1 MKRFLSIILALLPFL
16 YTEATEENRL
26 KLTIHEAE
34 RYLADHNLRL
44 LAEHYA
50 VDQAEAR
57 VIQAKLFDNP
67 VISFEQNVY
76 NRINGRYFDFG
87 KEGESAVELE
97 QLIYIA
103 GQHNKRV
110 KLEKINHE
118 MSAYQYEEVARSLR
132 GELRQKFVELYFT
145 RRSLTVYEDEIQAIN
160 DLLAI
165 YKTQQEKGNISLLE
179 KARLEALL
187 LALRQEQGDLINQTT
202 ALSGELRLLLGI
214 NDQTQVEPV
223 IDESA
228 LDRIDL
234 SDISFADLLARLP
247 ERPDLKIAQSKRRA
261 SEADLKL
268 QRALAFPEV
277 SLKGSYDKAGNF
289 INDYW
294 AIGLSISLPIFNRNQ
309 GNIKASGLFGRL
321 NGLSFKALDS
331 GFFCY
336 SKFGQDGNNFST
348 TKFGGL
354 LNNKI
359 SLIFFEGSKQK
370 PHIRRRQRL
379 SRLSFKR
386 DRNIFFA
393 YCLNNGKKFPT
404 FCVEKQQRI
413 ADFCFHNMNKIVGGS
428 LIKRHRCLFN
438 QGGGNKQPNFNFLG
452 HVYNTL
458 TLRILENKASVP
470 LIKSK
475 LS

>member
-1 MKRFLSIILALLPFL
+1 MKRFLSIILTLLPL
-16 YTEATEENRL
+16 LHTGATEENRL

-145 RRSLTVYEDEIQAIN
+145 HRSLTVYEDEIQAIN

-228 LDRIDL
+228 LNRIDL

-268 QRALAFPEV
+268 QR
-277 SLKGSYDKAGNF
+277 GNF

-309 GNIKASGLFGRL
+309 GNIKAAKLAILQSGQQEAYEQQQAENELYTCYARLDQAIRLYRSTDLSLAGDFSKILEGVNQSFRQRDISLLEFIDYYESYKTTCLRL
-321 NGLSFKALDS
+321 NDLKREVLQAL
-331 GFFCY
+331 
-336 SKFGQDGNNFST
+336 
-348 TKFGGL
+348 
-354 LNNKI
+354 
-359 SLIFFEGSKQK
+359 EEV
-370 PHIRRRQRL
+370 
-379 SRLSFKR
+379 
-386 DRNIFFA
+386 NIA
-393 YCLNNGKKFPT
+393 AGEN
-404 FCVEKQQRI
+404 
-413 ADFCFHNMNKIVGGS
+413 
-428 LIKRHRCLFN
+428 LFT
-438 QGGGNKQPNFNFLG
+438 
-452 HVYNTL
+452 Y
-458 TLRILENKASVP
+458 
-470 LIKSK
+470 
-475 LS
+475 

>member
-1 MKRFLSIILALLPFL
+1 MKRFLSIILALLPL
-16 YTEATEENRL
+16 LHTGATEENRL

-50 VDQAEAR
+50 VDQAKAR

-118 MSAYQYEEVARSLR
+118 MSAYQYEEVARTLR

-145 RRSLTVYEDEIQAIN
+145 RRSLTVYDDEIQAIN

-187 LALRQEQGDLINQTT
+187 LALRQERGDLINQTT
-202 ALSGELRLLLGI
+202 VLSGELRLLLGI

-247 ERPDLKIAQSKRRA
+247 ERPDLKIAQSRRRA

-277 SLKGSYDKAGNF
+277 SLKGAYDKAGNF

-309 GNIKASGLFGRL
+309 GNIKAAKLAILQSGQQEAYEQQQAENELYTCYARLDQAIRLYRSTDLSLVGDFSKILAGVNQSFRQRDISLLEFIDYYESYKTTCLRL
-321 NGLSFKALDS
+321 NDLKQEVLQAL
-331 GFFCY
+331 
-336 SKFGQDGNNFST
+336 
-348 TKFGGL
+348 
-354 LNNKI
+354 
-359 SLIFFEGSKQK
+359 EEV
-370 PHIRRRQRL
+370 
-379 SRLSFKR
+379 
-386 DRNIFFA
+386 NIA
-393 YCLNNGKKFPT
+393 AGEN
-404 FCVEKQQRI
+404 
-413 ADFCFHNMNKIVGGS
+413 
-428 LIKRHRCLFN
+428 LFT
-438 QGGGNKQPNFNFLG
+438 
-452 HVYNTL
+452 Y
-458 TLRILENKASVP
+458 
-470 LIKSK
+470 
-475 LS
+475 

>member
-1 MKRFLSIILALLPFL
+1 MKRFLSIILTLLPL
-16 YTEATEENRL
+16 LHTGATEENRL

-118 MSAYQYEEVARSLR
+118 MSAYQYEEVARNLR

-145 RRSLTVYEDEIQAIN
+145 RRSLTVYDDEIRAIN

-228 LDRIDL
+228 LNRIDL

-309 GNIKASGLFGRL
+309 GNIKAAKLAILQSGQQEAYEQQQAENELYTCYARLDQAIRLYRSTDLSLAGDFSKILEGVNQSFRQRDISLLEFIDYYESYKTTCLRL
-321 NGLSFKALDS
+321 NDLKREVLQAL
-331 GFFCY
+331 
-336 SKFGQDGNNFST
+336 
-348 TKFGGL
+348 
-354 LNNKI
+354 
-359 SLIFFEGSKQK
+359 EEV
-370 PHIRRRQRL
+370 
-379 SRLSFKR
+379 
-386 DRNIFFA
+386 NIA
-393 YCLNNGKKFPT
+393 AGEN
-404 FCVEKQQRI
+404 
-413 ADFCFHNMNKIVGGS
+413 
-428 LIKRHRCLFN
+428 LFT
-438 QGGGNKQPNFNFLG
+438 
-452 HVYNTL
+452 Y
-458 TLRILENKASVP
+458 
-470 LIKSK
+470 
-475 LS
+475 

>member
-1 MKRFLSIILALLPFL
+1 
-16 YTEATEENRL
+16 
-26 KLTIHEAE
+26 
-34 RYLADHNLRL
+34 
-44 LAEHYA
+44 
-50 VDQAEAR
+50 
-57 VIQAKLFDNP
+57 
-67 VISFEQNVY
+67 
-76 NRINGRYFDFG
+76 
-87 KEGESAVELE
+87 
-97 QLIYIA
+97 
-103 GQHNKRV
+103 
-110 KLEKINHE
+110 

-145 RRSLTVYEDEIQAIN
+145 RRSLTVYDDEIRAIN

-187 LALRQEQGDLINQTT
+187 LALRQEQGNLINQTT

-234 SDISFADLLARLP
+234 SDISFTDLLARLP

-309 GNIKASGLFGRL
+309 GNIKAAKLAILQSGQQEAYEQQQAENELYTCYARLDQAIRLYRSTDLSLAGDFSKILEGVNQSFRQRDISLLEFIDYYESYKTTCLRL
-321 NGLSFKALDS
+321 NDLKREVLQAL
-331 GFFCY
+331 
-336 SKFGQDGNNFST
+336 
-348 TKFGGL
+348 
-354 LNNKI
+354 
-359 SLIFFEGSKQK
+359 EEV
-370 PHIRRRQRL
+370 
-379 SRLSFKR
+379 
-386 DRNIFFA
+386 NIA
-393 YCLNNGKKFPT
+393 AGEN
-404 FCVEKQQRI
+404 
-413 ADFCFHNMNKIVGGS
+413 
-428 LIKRHRCLFN
+428 LFT
-438 QGGGNKQPNFNFLG
+438 
-452 HVYNTL
+452 Y
-458 TLRILENKASVP
+458 
-470 LIKSK
+470 
-475 LS
+475 

>member
-145 RRSLTVYEDEIQAIN
+145 RRSLTVYEDEIRAIN

-165 YKTQQEKGNISLLE
+165 YKTQQKKGNISLLE
-179 KARLEALL
+179 KARLEALV

-234 SDISFADLLARLP
+234 SDISFTDLLARLP

-309 GNIKASGLFGRL
+309 GNIKAAKLAILQSGQQEAYEQQQAENELYTCYARLDQAICLYRSTDLSLAGDFSKILEGVNQSFRQRDISLLEFIDYYESYKTTCLRL
-321 NGLSFKALDS
+321 NDLKREVLQAL
-331 GFFCY
+331 
-336 SKFGQDGNNFST
+336 
-348 TKFGGL
+348 
-354 LNNKI
+354 
-359 SLIFFEGSKQK
+359 EEV
-370 PHIRRRQRL
+370 
-379 SRLSFKR
+379 
-386 DRNIFFA
+386 NIA
-393 YCLNNGKKFPT
+393 AGEN
-404 FCVEKQQRI
+404 
-413 ADFCFHNMNKIVGGS
+413 
-428 LIKRHRCLFN
+428 LFT
-438 QGGGNKQPNFNFLG
+438 
-452 HVYNTL
+452 Y
-458 TLRILENKASVP
+458 
-470 LIKSK
+470 
-475 LS
+475 

>member
-165 YKTQQEKGNISLLE
+165 YKPQQEKGNISLLE

-309 GNIKASGLFGRL
+309 GNIKAAKLAILQSGQQEAYEQQQAENELYTCYARLDQAIRLYRSTDLSLAGDFSKILEGVNQSFRQRDISLLEFIDYYESYKTTCLRL
-321 NGLSFKALDS
+321 NDLKREVLQAL
-331 GFFCY
+331 
-336 SKFGQDGNNFST
+336 
-348 TKFGGL
+348 
-354 LNNKI
+354 
-359 SLIFFEGSKQK
+359 EEV
-370 PHIRRRQRL
+370 
-379 SRLSFKR
+379 
-386 DRNIFFA
+386 NIA
-393 YCLNNGKKFPT
+393 AGEN
-404 FCVEKQQRI
+404 
-413 ADFCFHNMNKIVGGS
+413 
-428 LIKRHRCLFN
+428 LFT
-438 QGGGNKQPNFNFLG
+438 
-452 HVYNTL
+452 Y
-458 TLRILENKASVP
+458 
-470 LIKSK
+470 
-475 LS
+475 

>member
-50 VDQAEAR
+50 EDQAEAQ

-118 MSAYQYEEVARSLR
+118 MSAYQYEEIARSLR
-132 GELRQKFVELYFT
+132 GELQQKFVELYFT
-145 RRSLTVYEDEIQAIN
+145 RRSLTVYDDEIRAIN

-228 LDRIDL
+228 LNRIDL

-309 GNIKASGLFGRL
+309 GNIKAAKLAILQSGQQEAYEQQQAENELYTCYARLDQAIRLYRSTDLSLAGDFSKILEGVNQSFRQRDISLREFIYYYESYKTTCLRL
-321 NGLSFKALDS
+321 NDLKREVLQAL
-331 GFFCY
+331 
-336 SKFGQDGNNFST
+336 
-348 TKFGGL
+348 
-354 LNNKI
+354 
-359 SLIFFEGSKQK
+359 EEV
-370 PHIRRRQRL
+370 
-379 SRLSFKR
+379 
-386 DRNIFFA
+386 NIA
-393 YCLNNGKKFPT
+393 AGEN
-404 FCVEKQQRI
+404 
-413 ADFCFHNMNKIVGGS
+413 
-428 LIKRHRCLFN
+428 LFT
-438 QGGGNKQPNFNFLG
+438 
-452 HVYNTL
+452 Y
-458 TLRILENKASVP
+458 
-470 LIKSK
+470 
-475 LS
+475 

>member
-26 KLTIHEAE
+26 KLTIHKAE

-118 MSAYQYEEVARSLR
+118 MSAYQYEEIARSLR

-145 RRSLTVYEDEIQAIN
+145 RRSLTVYDDEIRAIN

-165 YKTQQEKGNISLLE
+165 YKTQQKKGNISLLE
-179 KARLEALL
+179 KARLEALV

-234 SDISFADLLARLP
+234 SDISFTDLLARLP

-309 GNIKASGLFGRL
+309 GNIKAAKLAILQSGQQEAYEQQQAENELYTCYARLDQAIRLYRSTDLSLAGDFSKILEGVNQSFRQRDISLLEFIDYYESYKTTCLRL
-321 NGLSFKALDS
+321 NDLKREVLQAL
-331 GFFCY
+331 
-336 SKFGQDGNNFST
+336 
-348 TKFGGL
+348 
-354 LNNKI
+354 
-359 SLIFFEGSKQK
+359 EEV
-370 PHIRRRQRL
+370 
-379 SRLSFKR
+379 
-386 DRNIFFA
+386 NIA
-393 YCLNNGKKFPT
+393 AGEN
-404 FCVEKQQRI
+404 
-413 ADFCFHNMNKIVGGS
+413 
-428 LIKRHRCLFN
+428 LFT
-438 QGGGNKQPNFNFLG
+438 
-452 HVYNTL
+452 Y
-458 TLRILENKASVP
+458 
-470 LIKSK
+470 
-475 LS
+475 

>member
-50 VDQAEAR
+50 EDQAEAQ

-145 RRSLTVYEDEIQAIN
+145 HRSLTVYEDEIQAIN

-228 LDRIDL
+228 LNRIDL

-309 GNIKASGLFGRL
+309 GNIKAAKLAILQSGQQEAYEQQQAENELYTCYARLDQAIRLYRSTDLSLAGDFSKILEGVNQSFRQRDISLLEFIDYYESYKTTCLRL
-321 NGLSFKALDS
+321 NDLKREVLQAL
-331 GFFCY
+331 
-336 SKFGQDGNNFST
+336 
-348 TKFGGL
+348 
-354 LNNKI
+354 
-359 SLIFFEGSKQK
+359 EEV
-370 PHIRRRQRL
+370 
-379 SRLSFKR
+379 
-386 DRNIFFA
+386 NIA
-393 YCLNNGKKFPT
+393 AGEN
-404 FCVEKQQRI
+404 
-413 ADFCFHNMNKIVGGS
+413 
-428 LIKRHRCLFN
+428 LFT
-438 QGGGNKQPNFNFLG
+438 
-452 HVYNTL
+452 Y
-458 TLRILENKASVP
+458 
-470 LIKSK
+470 
-475 LS
+475 

>member
-145 RRSLTVYEDEIQAIN
+145 RRSLTVYDDEIQAIN

-165 YKTQQEKGNISLLE
+165 YKTQQKKGNISLLE

-228 LDRIDL
+228 LNRIDL

-309 GNIKASGLFGRL
+309 GNIKAAKLAILQSGQQEAYEQQQAENELYTCYARLDQAIRLYRSTDLSLAGDFSKILEGVNQSFRQRDISLLEFIDYYESYKTTCLRL
-321 NGLSFKALDS
+321 NDLKREVLQAL
-331 GFFCY
+331 
-336 SKFGQDGNNFST
+336 
-348 TKFGGL
+348 
-354 LNNKI
+354 
-359 SLIFFEGSKQK
+359 EEV
-370 PHIRRRQRL
+370 
-379 SRLSFKR
+379 
-386 DRNIFFA
+386 NIA
-393 YCLNNGKKFPT
+393 AGEN
-404 FCVEKQQRI
+404 
-413 ADFCFHNMNKIVGGS
+413 
-428 LIKRHRCLFN
+428 LFT
-438 QGGGNKQPNFNFLG
+438 
-452 HVYNTL
+452 Y
-458 TLRILENKASVP
+458 
-470 LIKSK
+470 
-475 LS
+475 

>member
-145 RRSLTVYEDEIQAIN
+145 RRSLTVYDDEIRAIN

-202 ALSGELRLLLGI
+202 VLSGELRLLLGI

-309 GNIKASGLFGRL
+309 GNIKAAKLAILQSGQQEAYEQQQAENELYTCYARLDQAIRLYRSTDLSLAGDFSKILEGVNQSFRQRDISLLEFIDYYESYKTTCLRL
-321 NGLSFKALDS
+321 NDLKREVLQA
-331 GFFCY
+331 
-336 SKFGQDGNNFST
+336 
-348 TKFGGL
+348 
-354 LNNKI
+354 
-359 SLIFFEGSKQK
+359 FEEV
-370 PHIRRRQRL
+370 
-379 SRLSFKR
+379 
-386 DRNIFFA
+386 NIA
-393 YCLNNGKKFPT
+393 AGEN
-404 FCVEKQQRI
+404 
-413 ADFCFHNMNKIVGGS
+413 
-428 LIKRHRCLFN
+428 LFT
-438 QGGGNKQPNFNFLG
+438 
-452 HVYNTL
+452 Y
-458 TLRILENKASVP
+458 
-470 LIKSK
+470 
-475 LS
+475 

>member
-1 MKRFLSIILALLPFL
+1 MKRFLSIILTLLPL
-16 YTEATEENRL
+16 LHTGATEENRL

-76 NRINGRYFDFG
+76 NRINGHYFDFG

-145 RRSLTVYEDEIQAIN
+145 RRSLTVYDDEIQAIN

-228 LDRIDL
+228 LNRIDL

-309 GNIKASGLFGRL
+309 GNIKAAKLAILQSGQQEAYEQQQAENELYTCYARLDQAIRLYRSTDLSLAGDFSKILEGVNQSFRQRDISLLEFIDYYESYKTTCLRL
-321 NGLSFKALDS
+321 NDLKREVLQAL
-331 GFFCY
+331 
-336 SKFGQDGNNFST
+336 
-348 TKFGGL
+348 
-354 LNNKI
+354 
-359 SLIFFEGSKQK
+359 EEV
-370 PHIRRRQRL
+370 
-379 SRLSFKR
+379 
-386 DRNIFFA
+386 NIA
-393 YCLNNGKKFPT
+393 AGEN
-404 FCVEKQQRI
+404 
-413 ADFCFHNMNKIVGGS
+413 
-428 LIKRHRCLFN
+428 LFT
-438 QGGGNKQPNFNFLG
+438 
-452 HVYNTL
+452 Y
-458 TLRILENKASVP
+458 
-470 LIKSK
+470 
-475 LS
+475 

>member
-145 RRSLTVYEDEIQAIN
+145 RRSLTVYEDEIRAIN

-165 YKTQQEKGNISLLE
+165 YKTQQKKGNISLLE
-179 KARLEALL
+179 KARLEALV

-234 SDISFADLLARLP
+234 SDISFTDLLARLP

-309 GNIKASGLFGRL
+309 GNIKAAKLAILQSGQQEAYEQQQAENELYTCYARLDQAIRLYRSTDLSLAGDFSKILEGVNQSFRQRDISLLEFIDYYESYKTTCLRL
-321 NGLSFKALDS
+321 NDLKREVLQAL
-331 GFFCY
+331 
-336 SKFGQDGNNFST
+336 
-348 TKFGGL
+348 
-354 LNNKI
+354 
-359 SLIFFEGSKQK
+359 EEV
-370 PHIRRRQRL
+370 
-379 SRLSFKR
+379 
-386 DRNIFFA
+386 NIA
-393 YCLNNGKKFPT
+393 AGEN
-404 FCVEKQQRI
+404 
-413 ADFCFHNMNKIVGGS
+413 
-428 LIKRHRCLFN
+428 LFT
-438 QGGGNKQPNFNFLG
+438 
-452 HVYNTL
+452 Y
-458 TLRILENKASVP
+458 
-470 LIKSK
+470 
-475 LS
+475 

>member
-87 KEGESAVELE
+87 KEGESTVELE

-145 RRSLTVYEDEIQAIN
+145 RRSLTVYDDEIRAIN

-309 GNIKASGLFGRL
+309 GNIKAAKLAILQSGQQEAYEQQQAENELYTCYARLDQAIRLYRSTDLSLAGDFSKILEGVNQSFRQRDISLLEFIDYYESYKTTCLRL
-321 NGLSFKALDS
+321 NDLKREVLQAL
-331 GFFCY
+331 
-336 SKFGQDGNNFST
+336 
-348 TKFGGL
+348 
-354 LNNKI
+354 
-359 SLIFFEGSKQK
+359 EEV
-370 PHIRRRQRL
+370 
-379 SRLSFKR
+379 
-386 DRNIFFA
+386 NIA
-393 YCLNNGKKFPT
+393 AGEN
-404 FCVEKQQRI
+404 
-413 ADFCFHNMNKIVGGS
+413 
-428 LIKRHRCLFN
+428 LFT
-438 QGGGNKQPNFNFLG
+438 
-452 HVYNTL
+452 Y
-458 TLRILENKASVP
+458 
-470 LIKSK
+470 
-475 LS
+475 

>member
-1 MKRFLSIILALLPFL
+1 MKRFLSIILVLLPL
-16 YTEATEENRL
+16 LHTGATEENRL

-50 VDQAEAR
+50 VDQAKAR

-118 MSAYQYEEVARSLR
+118 MSAYQYEEVARTLR

-145 RRSLTVYEDEIQAIN
+145 RRSLTVYDDEIQAIN

-187 LALRQEQGDLINQTT
+187 LALRQERGDLINQTT
-202 ALSGELRLLLGI
+202 VLSGELRLLLGI

-247 ERPDLKIAQSKRRA
+247 ERPDLKIAQSRRRA

-277 SLKGSYDKAGNF
+277 SLKGAYDKAGNF

-309 GNIKASGLFGRL
+309 GNIKAAKLAILQSGQQEAYEQQQAENELYTCYARLDQAIRLYRSTDLSLAGDFSKILEGVNQSFRQRDISLLEFIDYYESYKTTCLRL
-321 NGLSFKALDS
+321 NDLKQEVLQAL
-331 GFFCY
+331 
-336 SKFGQDGNNFST
+336 
-348 TKFGGL
+348 
-354 LNNKI
+354 
-359 SLIFFEGSKQK
+359 EEV
-370 PHIRRRQRL
+370 
-379 SRLSFKR
+379 
-386 DRNIFFA
+386 NIA
-393 YCLNNGKKFPT
+393 AGEN
-404 FCVEKQQRI
+404 
-413 ADFCFHNMNKIVGGS
+413 
-428 LIKRHRCLFN
+428 LFT
-438 QGGGNKQPNFNFLG
+438 
-452 HVYNTL
+452 Y
-458 TLRILENKASVP
+458 
-470 LIKSK
+470 
-475 LS
+475 

>member
-228 LDRIDL
+228 LNRIDL

-309 GNIKASGLFGRL
+309 GNIKAAKLAILQSGQQEAYEQQQAENELYTCYARLDQAIRLYRSTDLSLAGDFSKILEGVNQSFRQRDISLLEFIDYYESYKTTCLRL
-321 NGLSFKALDS
+321 NDLKREVLQTRQHR
-331 GFFCY
+331 CRR
-336 SKFGQDGNNFST
+336 KPIH
-348 TKFGGL
+348 L
-354 LNNKI
+354 LN
-359 SLIFFEGSKQK
+359 
-370 PHIRRRQRL
+370 
-379 SRLSFKR
+379 
-386 DRNIFFA
+386 
-393 YCLNNGKKFPT
+393 
-404 FCVEKQQRI
+404 
-413 ADFCFHNMNKIVGGS
+413 
-428 LIKRHRCLFN
+428 
-438 QGGGNKQPNFNFLG
+438 
-452 HVYNTL
+452 
-458 TLRILENKASVP
+458 
-470 LIKSK
+470 
-475 LS
+475 

>member
-145 RRSLTVYEDEIQAIN
+145 RRSLTVYDDEIQAIN

-165 YKTQQEKGNISLLE
+165 YKTQQKKGNISLLE

-309 GNIKASGLFGRL
+309 GNIKAAKLAILQSGQQEAYEQQQAENELYTCYARLDQAIRLYRSTDLSLAGDFSKILEGVNQSFRQRDISLLEFIDYYESYKTTCLRL
-321 NGLSFKALDS
+321 NDLKREVLQAL
-331 GFFCY
+331 
-336 SKFGQDGNNFST
+336 
-348 TKFGGL
+348 
-354 LNNKI
+354 
-359 SLIFFEGSKQK
+359 EEV
-370 PHIRRRQRL
+370 
-379 SRLSFKR
+379 
-386 DRNIFFA
+386 NIA
-393 YCLNNGKKFPT
+393 AGEN
-404 FCVEKQQRI
+404 
-413 ADFCFHNMNKIVGGS
+413 
-428 LIKRHRCLFN
+428 LFT
-438 QGGGNKQPNFNFLG
+438 
-452 HVYNTL
+452 Y
-458 TLRILENKASVP
+458 
-470 LIKSK
+470 
-475 LS
+475 

>member
-228 LDRIDL
+228 LNRIDL

-309 GNIKASGLFGRL
+309 GNIKAAKLAILQSGQQEAYEQQQAENELYTCYARLDQAIRLYRSTDLSLAGDFSKILEGVNQSFRQRDISLLEFIDYCESYKTTCLRL
-321 NGLSFKALDS
+321 NDLKREVLQAL
-331 GFFCY
+331 
-336 SKFGQDGNNFST
+336 
-348 TKFGGL
+348 
-354 LNNKI
+354 
-359 SLIFFEGSKQK
+359 EEV
-370 PHIRRRQRL
+370 
-379 SRLSFKR
+379 
-386 DRNIFFA
+386 NIA
-393 YCLNNGKKFPT
+393 AGEN
-404 FCVEKQQRI
+404 
-413 ADFCFHNMNKIVGGS
+413 
-428 LIKRHRCLFN
+428 LFT
-438 QGGGNKQPNFNFLG
+438 
-452 HVYNTL
+452 Y
-458 TLRILENKASVP
+458 
-470 LIKSK
+470 
-475 LS
+475 

>member
-228 LDRIDL
+228 LNRIDL

-309 GNIKASGLFGRL
+309 GNIKAAKLAILQSGQQEAYEQQQAENELYTCYARLDQAIRLYRSTDLSLAGDFSKILEGVNQSFRQRDISLLEFIDYYESYKTPCLRL
-321 NGLSFKALDS
+321 NDLKREVLQAL
-331 GFFCY
+331 
-336 SKFGQDGNNFST
+336 
-348 TKFGGL
+348 
-354 LNNKI
+354 
-359 SLIFFEGSKQK
+359 EEV
-370 PHIRRRQRL
+370 
-379 SRLSFKR
+379 
-386 DRNIFFA
+386 NIA
-393 YCLNNGKKFPT
+393 AGEN
-404 FCVEKQQRI
+404 
-413 ADFCFHNMNKIVGGS
+413 
-428 LIKRHRCLFN
+428 LFT
-438 QGGGNKQPNFNFLG
+438 
-452 HVYNTL
+452 Y
-458 TLRILENKASVP
+458 
-470 LIKSK
+470 
-475 LS
+475 

>member
-118 MSAYQYEEVARSLR
+118 MSAYQYEEIARSLR

-145 RRSLTVYEDEIQAIN
+145 RRSLTVYDDEIRAIN

-165 YKTQQEKGNISLLE
+165 YKTQQKKGNISLLE

-309 GNIKASGLFGRL
+309 GNIKAAKLAILQSGQQEAYEQQQAENELYTCYARLDQAIRLYRSTDLSLAGDFSKILEGVNQSFRQRDISLLEFIDYYESYKTTSLRL
-321 NGLSFKALDS
+321 NDLKREVLQAL
-331 GFFCY
+331 
-336 SKFGQDGNNFST
+336 
-348 TKFGGL
+348 
-354 LNNKI
+354 
-359 SLIFFEGSKQK
+359 EEV
-370 PHIRRRQRL
+370 
-379 SRLSFKR
+379 
-386 DRNIFFA
+386 NIA
-393 YCLNNGKKFPT
+393 AGEN
-404 FCVEKQQRI
+404 
-413 ADFCFHNMNKIVGGS
+413 
-428 LIKRHRCLFN
+428 LFT
-438 QGGGNKQPNFNFLG
+438 
-452 HVYNTL
+452 Y
-458 TLRILENKASVP
+458 
-470 LIKSK
+470 
-475 LS
+475 

>member
-145 RRSLTVYEDEIQAIN
+145 RRSLTVYDDEIRAIN

-309 GNIKASGLFGRL
+309 GNIKAAKLAILQSGQQEAYEQQQAENELYTCYARLDQAIRLYRSTDLSLAGDFSKILEGVNQSFRQRDISLLEFIDYYESYKTTSLRL
-321 NGLSFKALDS
+321 NDLKQEVLQAL
-331 GFFCY
+331 
-336 SKFGQDGNNFST
+336 
-348 TKFGGL
+348 
-354 LNNKI
+354 
-359 SLIFFEGSKQK
+359 EEV
-370 PHIRRRQRL
+370 
-379 SRLSFKR
+379 
-386 DRNIFFA
+386 NIA
-393 YCLNNGKKFPT
+393 AGEN
-404 FCVEKQQRI
+404 
-413 ADFCFHNMNKIVGGS
+413 
-428 LIKRHRCLFN
+428 LFT
-438 QGGGNKQPNFNFLG
+438 
-452 HVYNTL
+452 Y
-458 TLRILENKASVP
+458 
-470 LIKSK
+470 
-475 LS
+475 

>member
-165 YKTQQEKGNISLLE
+165 YKPQQEKGNISLLE

-228 LDRIDL
+228 LNRIDL

-309 GNIKASGLFGRL
+309 GNIKAAKLAILQSGQQEAYEQQQAENELYTCYARLDQAIRLYRSTDLSLAGDFSKILEGVNQSFRQRDISLLEFIDYYESYKTTCLRL
-321 NGLSFKALDS
+321 NDLKREVLQAL
-331 GFFCY
+331 
-336 SKFGQDGNNFST
+336 
-348 TKFGGL
+348 
-354 LNNKI
+354 
-359 SLIFFEGSKQK
+359 EEV
-370 PHIRRRQRL
+370 
-379 SRLSFKR
+379 
-386 DRNIFFA
+386 NIA
-393 YCLNNGKKFPT
+393 AGEN
-404 FCVEKQQRI
+404 
-413 ADFCFHNMNKIVGGS
+413 
-428 LIKRHRCLFN
+428 LFT
-438 QGGGNKQPNFNFLG
+438 
-452 HVYNTL
+452 Y
-458 TLRILENKASVP
+458 
-470 LIKSK
+470 
-475 LS
+475 

>member
-44 LAEHYA
+44 LAVHYA

-57 VIQAKLFDNP
+57 VIQVKLFDNP

-145 RRSLTVYEDEIQAIN
+145 RRSLTVYDDEIRAIN

-187 LALRQEQGDLINQTT
+187 LALRQEQGNLINQTT

-214 NDQTQVEPV
+214 NDQMQVEPV

-247 ERPDLKIAQSKRRA
+247 ERPDLKIAQSRKRA

-309 GNIKASGLFGRL
+309 GNIKAAKLAILQSGQQEAYEQQQAKNELYTCYARLDQAIRLYRSTDLSLAGDFSKILEGVNQSFRQRDISLLEFIDYYESYKTTCLRL
-321 NGLSFKALDS
+321 NDLKREVLQAL
-331 GFFCY
+331 
-336 SKFGQDGNNFST
+336 
-348 TKFGGL
+348 
-354 LNNKI
+354 
-359 SLIFFEGSKQK
+359 EEV
-370 PHIRRRQRL
+370 
-379 SRLSFKR
+379 
-386 DRNIFFA
+386 NIA
-393 YCLNNGKKFPT
+393 AGEN
-404 FCVEKQQRI
+404 
-413 ADFCFHNMNKIVGGS
+413 
-428 LIKRHRCLFN
+428 LFT
-438 QGGGNKQPNFNFLG
+438 
-452 HVYNTL
+452 Y
-458 TLRILENKASVP
+458 
-470 LIKSK
+470 
-475 LS
+475 